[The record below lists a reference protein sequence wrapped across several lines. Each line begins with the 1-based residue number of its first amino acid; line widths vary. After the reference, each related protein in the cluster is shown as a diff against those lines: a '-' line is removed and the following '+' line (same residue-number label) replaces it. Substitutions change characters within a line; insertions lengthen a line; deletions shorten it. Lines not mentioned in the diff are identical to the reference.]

1 MRGLFSCWTSA
12 IKPLN
17 RAAATLFALD
27 RSGQLYVDRNHQPR
41 ALRRCE
47 APSARS
53 HHRLRFHCKSCGRP
67 VLFGIRRAVRR
78 RCRRRPGAGRD
89 REGTGSGFRAHG
101 GCRRCRQRGSRRR
114 RSTDIVLR
122 GYFVSVDEGSAGERL
137 LIGFGAGAAELRTAV
152 EAYQMTDQGLRQF
165 GRGEIRSGGGK
176 MPGVVVPLAVVAATA
191 NPIGLI
197 VGGGSRRPAKR
208 PARPPSKAQADAR
221 RTQFRRNCASRRAAR
236 LDLAE

>member
-1 MRGLFSCWTSA
+1 MG
-12 IKPLN
+12 
-17 RAAATLFALD
+17 AAGGAG
-27 RSGQLYVDRNHQPR
+27 SGQPPPQID
-41 ALRRCE
+41 
-47 APSARS
+47 
-53 HHRLRFHCKSCGRP
+53 
-67 VLFGIRRAVRR
+67 
-78 RCRRRPGAGRD
+78 
-89 REGTGSGFRAHG
+89 
-101 GCRRCRQRGSRRR
+101 
-114 RSTDIVLR
+114 DIVLR

-221 RTQFRRNCASRRAAR
+221 RTQFRRNCARPPSGKTGSSRVGAR
-236 LDLAE
+236 GANRVPRVPLNGWRVS